1 MTNVLELRPNP
12 TTKSNG
18 IDKYC
23 QSLRQMFEGN
33 SDITILPIENIPMRR
48 TKLLKEIFDWKS
60 LRELIKDKKVDVVH
74 VNGYASFTVFQ
85 SLFYAARYKKKIIY
99 TAHWHPFEFL
109 THPQRAKLFFNILIK
124 PLVKRYVNVVV
135 CLNKQDEAFFSAFHK
150 RVVRIPHWCDMK
162 IEESAKLTTKDP
174 NMIMFVGRVNEEN
187 KGIEHLYE
195 LPEGK
200 YNIHIVG
207 AGERAWR
214 SDMTHHFNISS
225 EELGELYSKASLVV
239 VPSKY
244 EAFSY
249 AALEAL
255 MHGTPVLLSDRVRI
269 VDYVEGI
276 KGIYIFEY
284 HNYEEFNKK
293 VELSIGSEVDK
304 QTIISVFSIDRIRD
318 QYKEMVVSI
327 KAYNK
332 KDI

>member
-1 MTNVLELRPNP
+1 MIFVLELRPNP

-23 QSLRQMFEGN
+23 QSLRLMFDGD
-33 SDITILPIENIPMRR
+33 SDITILPIKDIPMRR

-60 LRELIKDKKVDVVH
+60 LKELIKDKNVDVVH

-85 SLFYAARYKKKIIY
+85 SLFYAARYKKHIVY

-109 THPQRAKLFFNILIK
+109 THPQRAMLFFNILIK
-124 PLVKRYVNVVV
+124 PLVKRYVDAVI
-135 CLNKQDEAFFSAFHK
+135 CLNKQDEAFFSALHK
-150 RVVRIPHWCDMK
+150 RIVRIPHWCDMK
-162 IEESAKLTTKDP
+162 IDESAKQTTKDP

-207 AGERAWR
+207 AGERVWR
-214 SDMTHHFNISS
+214 SDMTHHCNVSS

-255 MHGTPVLLSDRVRI
+255 IHGTPVLLSDRVRI
-269 VDYVEGI
+269 VDYVKGV
-276 KGIYIFEY
+276 KGIDVFEY
-284 HNYEEFNKK
+284 HNFEEFNKK
-293 VELSIGSEVDK
+293 VDLSIGIDVDTK
-304 QTIISVFSIDRIRD
+304 KIIHIFSIDIIRK
-318 QYKEMVVSI
+318 QYKELLVSL
-327 KAYNK
+327 
-332 KDI
+332 